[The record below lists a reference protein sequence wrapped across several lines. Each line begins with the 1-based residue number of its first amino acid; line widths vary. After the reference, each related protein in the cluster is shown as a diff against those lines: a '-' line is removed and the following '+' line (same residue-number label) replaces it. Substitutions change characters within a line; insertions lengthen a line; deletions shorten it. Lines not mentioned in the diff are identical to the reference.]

1 MGSGT
6 DDVGSF
12 GPFTP
17 PVSDV
22 RRWRCHACGTPVS
35 SNSTGQVRDETGS
48 HHNAGHDRCIR
59 VMQDQL
65 AVEKTRVA
73 ELTAANRGRDVSTA
87 KQEAWEVALEDKL
100 VASTPEEVLDVIRR
114 LQSMAAEALRGVL
127 SRLA

>member
-1 MGSGT
+1 
-6 DDVGSF
+6 
-12 GPFTP
+12 
-17 PVSDV
+17 
-22 RRWRCHACGTPVS
+22 
-35 SNSTGQVRDETGS
+35 
-48 HHNAGHDRCIR
+48 
-59 VMQDQL
+59 MQDQL